1 MEWGGIGDFFRSS
14 LDPTNLTKDTLLTGM
29 PAPGV
34 FTVADAIKKEGAE
47 DEANAASAEA
57 SRKRTEAEWAKLGLV
72 NPKQTDATGIASQ
85 LLRSQF
91 NEYEKS
97 FKPIELATMNQLSFN
112 NPKILPEAVSKAT
125 SAATGQ
131 AGTMRGVL
139 DRSNAAMGIAPTDQQ
154 ARVSDRILNLDRST
168 AVAGA
173 ANKARGNVRTQDEMI
188 LLGGTPNMNVVKNP
202 VQ

>member
-1 MEWGGIGDFFRSS
+1 MGFWQSIGRIGGNDKYGDWNMWGALGES
-14 LDPTNLTKDTLLTGM
+14 
-29 PAPGV
+29 
-34 FTVADAIKKEGAE
+34 DAEK
-47 DEANAASAEA
+47 EANQNASNAAASAAKTKEYYA
-57 SRKRTEAEWAKLGLV
+57 SRGLV
-72 NPKQTDATGIASQ
+72 NPNGRNANVIASQ
-85 LLRSQF
+85 LLRAQF
-91 NEYEKS
+91 DEWSKS
-97 FKPIELATMNQLSFN
+97 FKPIELNAMNQLSFN

-139 DRSNAAMGIAPTDQQ
+139 DRSNAAMGIAPTNQQ